1 AAVEEREQV
10 GVEVGRLLIVL
21 GARRGEVAVEA
32 ARAQLEASF
41 AEEAEVVF
49 TTASSSGRRIFA
61 RLAHGFDMCV
71 FDEAAQASEMAA
83 LPPLTLRCQRC
94 VLVGDPQQLPAT
106 VISRLASSLDY
117 SRSLLERFQR
127 AGCPT
132 LLLTEQYRMHPAI
145 RAFPSRY
152 FYSDR
157 LTDAPAVT
165 ALPDEPYH
173 ADALLRPLLFF
184 DVSAGRESHGER
196 SVSYQNTT
204 EAALAVALFQR
215 LQEVSAAA
223 GATGP
228 VPVGVVTPYRQQLK
242 LLRRSF
248 DHLARSAPP
257 PPLPLLAAPAT
268 AAVQAAGN
276 VAVIQV
282 QQHKQQQQQQQGQ
295 GGPDPGSAA
304 RQEWHPA
311 LLAAPPP
318 PCAPAA
324 AAAPRVSVA
333 AVAAG
338 GAALYV
344 NTVDAF
350 QGQERDAIILSCV
363 RASTRGLGFVADVRR
378 MNVAITR
385 AKRSLWVSPPL
396 NEPRLPFFMY
406 LCATILGNAVSLQRS
421 PAWAALIDDA
431 KQRGCFLSSDSF
443 APTLL
448 PSLAST
454 GPHRSSPPRRHPPR
468 RHSPRRV
475 APSRN
480 NSGSGGR
487 RGEEGGGAAGGN
499 SGAAGDRWEQGTGSS
514 GVQGLSDGRRGEEV
528 GEERS
533 AWPNRHE
540 GTRRGGHR
548 QGHGHGHG
556 YGHGHGHGHAHAHGH
571 AYRGGHSRYN
581 GQRYAGSQQAK
592 SHEGAEGL
600 HEGEALP
607 SGFEGQAE
615 NGRERDWKRRRLD
628 NGKSM

>member
-1 AAVEEREQV
+1 MTCAAVEEREQV

-228 VPVGVVTPYRQQLK
+228 VPVGG
-242 LLRRSF
+242 
-248 DHLARSAPP
+248 
-257 PPLPLLAAPAT
+257 
-268 AAVQAAGN
+268 GN

-406 LCATILGNAVSLQRS
+406 LCATILGNA
-421 PAWAALIDDA
+421 
-431 KQRGCFLSSDSF
+431 
-443 APTLL
+443 APTVPPLPDDIPPAAILL
-448 PSLAST
+448 AASLLLEIILVLEA
-454 GPHRSSPPRRHPPR
+454 GEGRRAEGLLVATVA
-468 RHSPRRV
+468 RRV
-475 APSRN
+475 TGGSRAR
-480 NSGSGGR
+480 GVVGFRGFQMGGGVRRWGR
-487 RGEEGGGAAGGN
+487 RG
-499 SGAAGDRWEQGTGSS
+499 
-514 GVQGLSDGRRGEEV
+514 V
-528 GEERS
+528 
-533 AWPNRHE
+533 
-540 GTRRGGHR
+540 
-548 QGHGHGHG
+548 HGQTAMR
-556 YGHGHGHGHAHAHGH
+556 AHAE
-571 AYRGGHSRYN
+571 
-581 GQRYAGSQQAK
+581 RYAGSQQAK

>member
-1 AAVEEREQV
+1 MTCAAVEEREQV

-282 QQHKQQQQQQQGQ
+282 QQHEQQQQQQQGQ

-406 LCATILGNAVSLQRS
+406 LCATILGNA
-421 PAWAALIDDA
+421 
-431 KQRGCFLSSDSF
+431 
-443 APTLL
+443 APTVPPLPDDIPPAAILL
-448 PSLAST
+448 AASLLLEIILVLEA
-454 GPHRSSPPRRHPPR
+454 GEGRRAEGLLVATVA
-468 RHSPRRV
+468 RRV
-475 APSRN
+475 TGGSRAR
-480 NSGSGGR
+480 GVVGFRGFQMGGGVRRWGR
-487 RGEEGGGAAGGN
+487 RG
-499 SGAAGDRWEQGTGSS
+499 
-514 GVQGLSDGRRGEEV
+514 V
-528 GEERS
+528 
-533 AWPNRHE
+533 
-540 GTRRGGHR
+540 
-548 QGHGHGHG
+548 HGQTAMR
-556 YGHGHGHGHAHAHGH
+556 AHAE
-571 AYRGGHSRYN
+571 
-581 GQRYAGSQQAK
+581 RYAGSQQAK

>member
-1 AAVEEREQV
+1 MAERSALASF
-10 GVEVGRLLIVL
+10 GVWHGFKLMRR
-21 GARRGEVAVEA
+21 RRGSDDPLSHPLHPRPPHAPG
-32 ARAQLEASF
+32 
-41 AEEAEVVF
+41 
-49 TTASSSGRRIFA
+49 SSIFA

-204 EAALAVALFQR
+204 EAALAVALFQVRPRLLLRPGLLSHLCLPLQVHRFHTSQMSHCLDAPHWPPTHPSALNPWQR

-406 LCATILGNAVSLQRS
+406 LCATV
-421 PAWAALIDDA
+421 
-431 KQRGCFLSSDSF
+431 
-443 APTLL
+443 
-448 PSLAST
+448 
-454 GPHRSSPPRRHPPR
+454 RHHP
-468 RHSPRRV
+468 
-475 APSRN
+475 
-480 NSGSGGR
+480 
-487 RGEEGGGAAGGN
+487 
-499 SGAAGDRWEQGTGSS
+499 
-514 GVQGLSDGRRGEEV
+514 
-528 GEERS
+528 
-533 AWPNRHE
+533 
-540 GTRRGGHR
+540 
-548 QGHGHGHG
+548 
-556 YGHGHGHGHAHAHGH
+556 
-571 AYRGGHSRYN
+571 
-581 GQRYAGSQQAK
+581 
-592 SHEGAEGL
+592 
-600 HEGEALP
+600 ALP
-607 SGFEGQAE
+607 AAASYPA
-615 NGRERDWKRRRLD
+615 
-628 NGKSM
+628 

>member
-1 AAVEEREQV
+1 
-10 GVEVGRLLIVL
+10 
-21 GARRGEVAVEA
+21 
-32 ARAQLEASF
+32 
-41 AEEAEVVF
+41 
-49 TTASSSGRRIFA
+49 
-61 RLAHGFDMCV
+61 
-71 FDEAAQASEMAA
+71 
-83 LPPLTLRCQRC
+83 
-94 VLVGDPQQLPAT
+94 
-106 VISRLASSLDY
+106 
-117 SRSLLERFQR
+117 
-127 AGCPT
+127 
-132 LLLTEQYRMHPAI
+132 MHPAI

-173 ADALLRPLLFF
+173 ADPLLRPLLFF

-215 LQEVSAAA
+215 LQEVSVAA

-257 PPLPLLAAPAT
+257 PSLPLPAPPAVAAE
-268 AAVQAAGN
+268 QAAGN
-276 VAVIQV
+276 AAPIQV
-282 QQHKQQQQQQQGQ
+282 QQQQQQQQGQ

-304 RQEWHPA
+304 SQEWHPA

-318 PCAPAA
+318 PCASAA
-324 AAAPRVSVA
+324 AAAPRAWVA

-385 AKRSLWVSPPL
+385 AKRSLW
-396 NEPRLPFFMY
+396 
-406 LCATILGNAVSLQRS
+406 ILGNAASLQRS

-454 GPHRSSPPRRHPPR
+454 APHRSSPPRRHPPH
-468 RHSPRRV
+468 RHSPRRF

-480 NSGSGGR
+480 NFGSGGR
-487 RGEEGGGAAGGN
+487 RGEEGGGAAGCS
-499 SGAAGDRWEQGTGSS
+499 SGAAGDRWEQGTGGS
-514 GVQGLSDGRRGEEV
+514 GVPGLSDGRRGEEV

-533 AWPNRHE
+533 AWQNRHE

-556 YGHGHGHGHAHAHGH
+556 HGHG
-571 AYRGGHSRYN
+571 YRGGHSRYN
-581 GQRYAGSQQAK
+581 GQRYAGSQQAN

-600 HEGEALP
+600 HQGEALP
-607 SGFEGQAE
+607 PRFEGQAE

-628 NGKSM
+628 NKSM